1 MRNDL
6 SLDIEMI
13 DREYVPPDLEAMRQ
27 EALQQA
33 DNLLAVGI
41 FAAPT
46 DDKIVPSR
54 KNSMGLR

>member
-13 DREYVPPDLEAMRQ
+13 EREYAPPDIEAMRQ

-33 DNLLAVGI
+33 DNLIAVGI
-41 FAAPT
+41 FAAPV
-46 DDKIVPSR
+46 DDKVVPNR